1 MEIRVGEVV
10 RVKKG
15 MVWEGHEFVVT
26 ELYGKSDAGKKI
38 VRGGFERWWQM
49 DELEVVEKE
58 ALLFLVI

>member
-15 MVWEGHEFVVT
+15 MVWKGHEFVVT

-38 VRGGFERWWQM
+38 VRGGLERWWQM
-49 DELEVVEKE
+49 DELEVVKS
-58 ALLFLVI
+58 